1 LGGKRTKIFS
11 DFPENLAT
19 SITGKRNM
27 TADEEI
33 ATVLEAV
40 DTLALALS
48 GYRHQWTERERQA
61 YETAVRLLTFGDY
74 TEIGSSASPSSQAPL
89 LLRRW
94 HPHCGRA

>member
-1 LGGKRTKIFS
+1 
-11 DFPENLAT
+11 
-19 SITGKRNM
+19 M

-33 ATVLEAV
+33 ATVLDAV

-48 GYRHQWTERERQA
+48 GYRHQWTERERTS
-61 YETAVRLLTFGDY
+61 YEIAVSLLTFGDY
-74 TEIGSSASPSSQAPL
+74 METGSSVSPCSQAPL